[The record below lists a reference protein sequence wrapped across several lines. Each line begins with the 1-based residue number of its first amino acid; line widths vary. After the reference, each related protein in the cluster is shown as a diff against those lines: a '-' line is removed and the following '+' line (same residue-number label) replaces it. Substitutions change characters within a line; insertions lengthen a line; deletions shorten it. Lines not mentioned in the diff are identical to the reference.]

1 MQNVVNQVS
10 VAASSSA
17 AGASLEDEPADEDL
31 ADELAAELGLDD
43 AADDDDAAGAAVLDP
58 AVVLPELQPVSSRP
72 PAANRPTIDER
83 FMSSPSFRV
92 RHRDPAPIVPTRRP
106 GRPTSRL

>member
-17 AGASLEDEPADEDL
+17 ARASLEDEPADEDL

-58 AVVLPELQPVSSRP
+58 EWCCPSCRRS
-72 PAANRPTIDER
+72 AADPRAATTD
-83 FMSSPSFRV
+83 
-92 RHRDPAPIVPTRRP
+92 HR
-106 GRPTSRL
+106 